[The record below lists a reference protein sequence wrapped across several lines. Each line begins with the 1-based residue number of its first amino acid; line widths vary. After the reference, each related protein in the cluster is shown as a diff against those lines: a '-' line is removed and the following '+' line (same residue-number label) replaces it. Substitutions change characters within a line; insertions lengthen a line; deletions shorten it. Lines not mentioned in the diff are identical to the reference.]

1 MNDSDE
7 KFALEYYTADDADP
21 QGPPFK
27 YRSHYLDD
35 AVAEAW
41 RLRDAGNRPLRVTRG
56 SAVTLDEGALES
68 TLARVSELSKGE
80 PEQPLREIAA
90 RALGEN
96 VKAHGA

>member
-41 RLRDAGNRPLRVTRG
+41 RLRDAGGRPLRVTRG
-56 SAVTLDEGALES
+56 DAVTLDTEALES
-68 TLARVSELSKGE
+68 TLARVSAMSTGE

-90 RALGEN
+90 RALDEN